1 MTEERLKQAARQA
14 GQAIIDSLPAPEDCT
29 HTFSLDFQRKMK
41 RLLRRANHPRSR
53 PALRVA
59 CMLLVC
65 LLGCG
70 TFFRVNAEAR
80 EIFLG
85 WVSRLEEGAQHY
97 FFSGEPTANDP
108 VPYIL
113 PEVPEGYQEVSR
125 NTTYSDFCV
134 TYANAAGQIFE
145 FGYIQNAEESPDDIF
160 FIAENAEKQSASIHG
175 MPADLYIEKNE
186 DVANLIVWWDEETSM
201 LFYISAYLDET
212 DLISLAESV
221 RQVS

>member
-1 MTEERLKQAARQA
+1 MTEERLQQAAKQAGR
-14 GQAIIDSLPAPEDCT
+14 AIVKTLPAPEECP

-41 RLLRRANHPRSR
+41 RLLRREKHPYAR

-65 LLGCG
+65 LLSFG
-70 TFFRVNAEAR
+70 TFFQVNAEAR

-97 FFSGEPTANDP
+97 FFSGEPTAEDP
-108 VPYIL
+108 VQYIL
-113 PEVPEGYQEVSR
+113 PDVPEGYQEKSR
-125 NTTYSDFCV
+125 SATDSDFYI
-134 TYANAAGQIFE
+134 TYTNAAGQIFE

-160 FIAENAEKQSASIHG
+160 FIAENAEKQSASVQG
-175 MPADLYIEKNE
+175 MPADLYIEKKE
-186 DVANLIVWWDEETSM
+186 DVANLIVWRDEETST